1 MRNRRAGVIPGLL
14 LIALGAWLLART
26 LGVPLPGLE
35 QVWPVL
41 PLVFGLAFLA
51 QFFAEGR
58 RHDGLVFTGVAAA
71 LLGAFFLTIT
81 LGPLTWPD
89 LGRWWPIF
97 VLIGGLAFLSQW
109 LARPDQRGLLIPAGL
124 ALLAGLGALA
134 LTLGLRGFTLSD
146 QIIRLWPLLLI
157 LAGLG
162 LLANYV
168 VSRRRKE

>member
-1 MRNRRAGVIPGLL
+1 MRTRRGAVLPGLL

-26 LGVPLPGLE
+26 LGVPLPGFE
-35 QVWPVL
+35 KIWPVL
-41 PLVFGLAFLA
+41 PLVFGLAVLV

-58 RHDGLVFTGVAAA
+58 RHDGLIFTGVAAA
-71 LLGAFFLTIT
+71 LLGVFFLTIT

-97 VLIGGLAFLSQW
+97 VLIGGVAFLAQW
-109 LARPDQRGLLIPAGL
+109 LARPDERGLLIPAVL
-124 ALLAGLGALA
+124 ALLVGLGALA
-134 LTLGLRGFTLSD
+134 LTLGLAGFTLSD

-162 LLANYV
+162 LVANYIV
-168 VSRRRKE
+168 GRRKKE